1 MIWEMLMRRAL
12 WVFFLLIIA
21 ASPAGV
27 SGGAKKMALDPRA
40 SLIDVAARRVE
51 LQHTKS
57 AHVESALKQ
66 MEGCSKLAPV
76 DAPAGP
82 MNIPHHYLNGS
93 HGPTNPA
100 EAEATR
106 VYSQFAKRVTEGMN
120 QFLATGD
127 HTEAACAQ
135 AQIDQWAMAKALLDY
150 DAQESSQ
157 SWYQVEWTLCTVAIS
172 ESVLLNDP
180 ALEAQV
186 TARDVAWMNKV
197 AHRMLA
203 FPKAAQERNNHHYWK
218 GLAAISTGVISGD
231 EELFGFG
238 VQAYFDGVNE
248 IDKRGALPLEMARHE
263 RAIQYQSFAVEPLIA
278 IAEFAER
285 QHIPLYS
292 YQSPT
297 GHTIGDA
304 IEFLGQAVADPSI
317 VKAYAT
323 ENQDVNTSGPEFY
336 ASLEFYTRRFPGRP
350 LPATI
355 VEGLNRPQFATRL
368 GGSTTLLAG
377 N

>member
-1 MIWEMLMRRAL
+1 MRREMR
-12 WVFFLLIIA
+12 VFILLVLA
-21 ASPAGV
+21 AGSAGV
-27 SGGAKKMALDPRA
+27 SGAPKKMVLDPRA
-40 SLIDVAARRVE
+40 SLIDVTARRIE
-51 LQHTKS
+51 LQHTTS
-57 AHVESALKQ
+57 AHVETALKEMVQ
-66 MEGCSKLAPV
+66 CSKLAPV

-120 QFLATGD
+120 EFLARGD
-127 HTEAACAQ
+127 HAEAACAQ
-135 AQIDQWAMAKALLDY
+135 AQIDQWAQARALLDY

-172 ESVLLNDP
+172 ESVLLNDGALDP
-180 ALEAQV
+180 AV

-197 AHRMLA
+197 ALRMLA

-231 EELFGFG
+231 DELFGFG
-238 VQAYFDGVNE
+238 VQTYFDGVNE

-263 RAIQYQSFAVEPLIA
+263 RAIQYQSFALEPLIA

-292 YQSPT
+292 YKSPSE
-297 GHTIGDA
+297 HTIGDA
-304 IEFLGQAVADPSI
+304 IEFLGQAAADPSI

-323 ENQDVNTSGPEFY
+323 EDQDVGTGSEFY
-336 ASLEFYTRRFPGRP
+336 ASLEFYVRRFPGRQ

-355 VEGLNRPQFATRL
+355 VEGLKRPQFATRL

>member
-1 MIWEMLMRRAL
+1 MQA
-12 WVFFLLIIA
+12 FLLLVLA
-21 ASPAGV
+21 AGSAGV
-27 SGGAKKMALDPRA
+27 SGAPKKMALDPKA
-40 SLIDVAARRVE
+40 SLIDVAARRME

-57 AHVESALKQ
+57 AHVESALAQ
-66 MEGCSKLAPV
+66 MQRCGKLAPV
-76 DAPAGP
+76 DAPTGP
-82 MNIPHHYLNGS
+82 MNIPHHYLSGS

-100 EAEATR
+100 EVEATQVYAQFATR
-106 VYSQFAKRVTEGMN
+106 VTSGMN

-127 HTEAACAQ
+127 HAEAACAQ
-135 AQIDQWAMAKALLDY
+135 AQIDQWAQAKALLDY
-150 DAQESSQ
+150 DAQENSQ
-157 SWYQVEWTLCTVAIS
+157 SWYQVEWTLSSVATS
-172 ESVLLNDP
+172 ESVLLNDG
-180 ALEAQV
+180 ALDPDV

-203 FPKAAQERNNHHYWK
+203 VPQAARERNNHHYWK

-263 RAIQYQSFAVEPLIA
+263 RAIQYQSFALEPLIE

-292 YQSPT
+292 YKSPT
-297 GHTIGDA
+297 GHMIGDA
-304 IEFLGQAVADPSI
+304 IVFLGQAVADPSI

-323 ENQDVNTSGPEFY
+323 EEQDVGTSSEFY
-336 ASLEFYTRRFPGRP
+336 ASLEFYTRRFPGQQ

-355 VEGLNRPQFATRL
+355 VEGLKRPQFATRL
-368 GGSTTLLAG
+368 GGSTTLFAG

>member
-1 MIWEMLMRRAL
+1 MRRAMR
-12 WVFFLLIIA
+12 VFLLLVLTA
-21 ASPAGV
+21 GSAGV
-27 SGGAKKMALDPRA
+27 SGAPKKMVLDPRA
-40 SLIDVAARRVE
+40 SLIDVAARRQE
-51 LQHTKS
+51 LQHTRS

-66 MEGCSKLAPV
+66 MELCSKIAPV

-120 QFLATGD
+120 QFLVTGD
-127 HTEAACAQ
+127 HSEAACAQ
-135 AQIDQWAMAKALLDY
+135 AQIDQWAQAKALLDY
-150 DAQESSQ
+150 DAQENSQ
-157 SWYQVEWTLCTVAIS
+157 SWYQVEWTLSTIAIT
-172 ESVLLNDP
+172 ESVLLNDGALDP
-180 ALEAQV
+180 AV

-248 IDKRGALPLEMARHE
+248 IDQRGALPLEMARHE
-263 RAIQYQSFAVEPLIA
+263 RAIQYQSFAVEPLIE

-297 GHTIGDA
+297 GHKIGDA
-304 IEFLGQAVADPSI
+304 IVFLGQAVADPSI

-323 ENQDVNTSGPEFY
+323 EEQDVSTGPESY
-336 ASLEFYTRRFPGRP
+336 ASIEFYVRRFPGQQ

-355 VEGLNRPQFATRL
+355 VEGLKRPQFATRL
-368 GGSTTLLAG
+368 GGSTTLFAG

>member
-1 MIWEMLMRRAL
+1 MQ
-12 WVFFLLIIA
+12 VFLLLVLG
-21 ASPAGV
+21 ASTAGV
-27 SGGAKKMALDPRA
+27 SGAPKKMTLDPRA
-40 SLIDVAARRVE
+40 SMIDVAARRVV

-57 AHVESALKQ
+57 AQVESALKQ
-66 MEGCSKLAPV
+66 MEQCSKLAPV

-120 QFLATGD
+120 QFLATGEPA
-127 HTEAACAQ
+127 EAACAQ

-150 DAQESSQ
+150 DAQENSQ
-157 SWYQVEWTLCTVAIS
+157 SWYQVEWTLSTVAIS
-172 ESVLLNDP
+172 ESVLLNDG
-180 ALEAQV
+180 ALDAEV

-197 AHRMLA
+197 AHRMLS
-203 FPKAAQERNNHHYWK
+203 FPKAAQEKNNHHYWK

-248 IDKRGALPLEMARHE
+248 IDQRGALPLEMARHE
-263 RAIQYQSFAVEPLIA
+263 RAIQYQSFAVEPLIV

-304 IEFLGQAVADPSI
+304 VVFLGQAVADPSI
-317 VKAYAT
+317 VKVYAT
-323 ENQDVNTSGPEFY
+323 EDQDLNTSGSEFY
-336 ASLEFYTRRFPGRP
+336 ASLEFYARRFPNRQ

-355 VEGLNRPQFATRL
+355 VEGLKRPQFATRL
-368 GGSTTLLAG
+368 GGSTTLFAG